1 MLMYTDNNDELLINT
16 QLDNYVFCFGKNK
29 DGELSNG

>member
-1 MLMYTDNNDELLINT
+1 MLWYPDSNDELLINT

-29 DGELSNG
+29 DGELSYG